1 MTDPK
6 ETAVDHLLE
15 DKGPDPDFALT
26 DEEIA
31 EILGG
36 DAEEGDAEEGDA
48 EEGDAEEASTD
59 EPVKRKRGR
68 PRRNPEPEVAP
79 AEVTAEVPGTEY
91 YEPTPEIV
99 PPGELSAQTLLE
111 MHAGRQ
117 ALAARIPK

>member
-48 EEGDAEEASTD
+48 EEASTD

-68 PRRNPEPEVAP
+68 PRNNPEPEVAP